1 MRGYPKYIPT
11 KQDYL
16 NLLAIPEH
24 RERALADMEGLY
36 ANDDTLIMTT
46 TELIDPEDPMS
57 DWNQELLPNPSPLW
71 QQKGFAGRTELA
83 KIIKTEGGTVEW
95 QIDS

>member
-16 NLLAIPEH
+16 NLLADEGH
-24 RERALADMEGLY
+24 RARALADLEGLY

-46 TELIDPEDPMS
+46 TELMDPKDPMS
-57 DWNQELLPNPSPLW
+57 DWKQVLKPNPSPLW
-71 QQKGFAGRTELA
+71 KQKGFVSRTEVA
-83 KIIKTEGGTVEW
+83 EIITANGGT
-95 QIDS
+95 I